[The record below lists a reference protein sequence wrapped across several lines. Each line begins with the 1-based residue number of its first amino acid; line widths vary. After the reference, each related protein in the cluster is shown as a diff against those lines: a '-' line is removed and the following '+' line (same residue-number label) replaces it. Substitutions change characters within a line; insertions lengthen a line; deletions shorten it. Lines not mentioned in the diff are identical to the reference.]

1 MLYGFNK
8 ILYRKPCIISFIYN
22 NRSSENLE
30 GVKMYNPLNLNDIEY
45 IEVIYKDHSKRTY
58 KLSKGFNR
66 ERVIDLIAKFSD
78 SKLYWSVRGYTR
90 FNTSI

>member
-1 MLYGFNK
+1 
-8 ILYRKPCIISFIYN
+8 
-22 NRSSENLE
+22 
-30 GVKMYNPLNLNDIEY
+30 MYNPLNLNDIEY
-45 IEVIYKDHSKRTY
+45 IEVTYNDHSKRTF

-66 ERVIDLIAKFSD
+66 SRVIGLISKFSD